1 MVDENSENTDGLDQ
15 SSRDFL
21 ESAIDDYNRLF
32 STTYDTS
39 SDKFQNYYKD
49 VSLRMKNREIDI
61 LIVVNMFLTGFDA
74 TTLNT
79 LWVDKNL
86 KYHGLLQAFSRTN
99 RILNSVMTFGIIVC
113 L

>member
-1 MVDENSENTDGLDQ
+1 MDQ

-32 STTYDTS
+32 STAYDTS

-79 LWVDKNL
+79 LWEEI
-86 KYHGLLQAFSRTN
+86 YMAQF
-99 RILNSVMTFGIIVC
+99 
-113 L
+113 